1 MYTDGQKK
9 RYDKILSCIACE
21 LHKLTMTRILSQ
33 ASVYFNLS
41 ILNTNIHVYI
51 LTAVTF
57 FPYY

>member
-9 RYDKILSCIACE
+9 RYDEILSCIACE

-41 ILNTNIHVYI
+41 SLNTNIHVYI
-51 LTAVTF
+51 LTAVTI
-57 FPYY
+57 FP